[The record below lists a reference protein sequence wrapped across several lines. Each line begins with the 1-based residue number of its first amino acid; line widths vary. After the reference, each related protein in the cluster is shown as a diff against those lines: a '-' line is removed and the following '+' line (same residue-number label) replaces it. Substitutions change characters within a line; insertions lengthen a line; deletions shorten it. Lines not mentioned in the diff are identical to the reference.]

1 MAVSNR
7 RWNSLENHFGKK
19 VARFSVWKS
28 LVGRLEIFWTTLSRG
43 FGDNFSMPPLFLNG
57 NCGRVRKDSL
67 RGVAN
72 MYGAL
77 SQGNIME
84 ENFSQE
90 MGQEN
95 YVPAD
100 LDADYTDTENQTL
113 EADSEETN
121 DSGEISFADLG
132 LDDVVLAAIKKK
144 GFVHPSPIQ
153 VLAIPRLLNGE
164 ANVIAKARTGTG
176 KTAAFGLPLVQTL
189 NEDTGNVRAI
199 ILEPTRELA
208 MQTQNEMSS
217 FTTGRFPRTMVC
229 YGGASYS
236 EQIRQLRRGVEIVV
250 GTPGRVQDLIDR
262 GALDISK
269 IEYFILDEGDE
280 MLDMGFVDDIENIF
294 SCANPDCRVLL
305 FSATIPQPILRIAGQ
320 FMGDYEIVEEEG
332 HEEEPLL
339 IDQKYWVVR
348 EGDKLEALVR
358 LIDISPDFFGLVFVQ
373 KKSDADYI
381 SKALDEKGYQAA
393 ALHGDI
399 PQSQREKILAR
410 FRSKKTRILVATDV
424 AARGIDIEGLTHV
437 VNYELPFDGPT
448 YVHRI
453 GRTGR
458 AGAAGMAVT
467 LVRPEETRRK
477 LGFLKNAVKRSAKGE
492 MFEGDIPSIDEVLE
506 VKKTRLFSQIKD
518 KLGLNQKIEET
529 ETDSETVDSEN
540 VDDGTTVESPKVPH
554 LRKGDPMFTVLA
566 DELCEGQ
573 DPKEVVASLLAV
585 TYGKELAR
593 NRYGKINPVAGRKD
607 RDRNGRDRGDRGER
621 FDRGEPRGFGEN
633 QTRLYVQ
640 MGWHDG
646 YNPKA
651 IAEFFSDLLH
661 IRGKDVDAIDMAD
674 KFCLL
679 SLPKDAAE
687 RAIEMSKQDESIPHM
702 HVDTKGSG
710 DSDRG
715 RDRGRGGRR
724 GGRDRDF
731 GGRDRDRG
739 FGGRDRDRDRGFG
752 GRRDRDEGRRGGR
765 DKGSRP
771 NFHTQTQR
779 SSRASIYKKGR
790 SEEF

>member
-1 MAVSNR
+1 
-7 RWNSLENHFGKK
+7 
-19 VARFSVWKS
+19 
-28 LVGRLEIFWTTLSRG
+28 
-43 FGDNFSMPPLFLNG
+43 
-57 NCGRVRKDSL
+57 
-67 RGVAN
+67 
-72 MYGAL
+72 
-77 SQGNIME
+77 ME
-84 ENFSQE
+84 ENLSQNTD
-90 MGQEN
+90 GQEKF
-95 YVPAD
+95 VPAD
-100 LDADYTDTENQTL
+100 LDADFTDTENQTSTQEL
-113 EADSEETN
+113 DAENSD
-121 DSGEISFADLG
+121 EISFADLG
-132 LDDVVLAAIKKK
+132 LDETVLAAIEKK

-164 ANVIAKARTGTG
+164 ANVIARARTGTG

-189 NEDTGNVRAI
+189 NQDVGHVRAI

-208 MQTQNEMSS
+208 MQTQTEMSS
-217 FTTGRFPRTMVC
+217 FTTGKFPRTTVV
-229 YGGASYS
+229 YGGASYND
-236 EQIRQLRRGVEIVV
+236 QIRALRRGVEIVV

-280 MLDMGFVDDIENIF
+280 MLDMGFVDDIEEIF
-294 SCANPDCRVLL
+294 SCANPECRVLL
-305 FSATIPQPILRIAGQ
+305 FSATVPQPILRIAGQ

-348 EGDKLEALVR
+348 EGEKLEALVR

-399 PQSQREKILAR
+399 PQGQREKILAR

-492 MFEGDIPSIDEVLE
+492 MVEGDIPSIDEVLE
-506 VKKTRLFSQIKD
+506 AKKARLFNQVKER
-518 KLGLNQKIEET
+518 LGLNVVVEENPQA
-529 ETDSETVDSEN
+529 DSDETVEPQVTADESQTTE
-540 VDDGTTVESPKVPH
+540 DTDGAEIQKKVPH
-554 LRKGDPMFTVLA
+554 LRKGDPMFDGLA
-566 DELCEGQ
+566 EELCEGQ
-573 DPKEVVASLLAV
+573 DAKEVVASLLAV
-585 TYGKELAR
+585 MYGKELAR
-593 NRYGKINPVAGRKD
+593 NRYGKINSVGGKRERD
-607 RDRNGRDRGDRGER
+607 RDGRGRDRGSDRG
-621 FDRGEPRGFGEN
+621 DAPRGFGEN

-646 YNPKA
+646 YSPRS
-651 IAEFFSDLLH
+651 IADFFSDVLN
-661 IRGKDVDAIDMAD
+661 IKGKDVDAIDMAD

-687 RAIEMSKQDESIPHM
+687 KALQLSKQDESFPHI
-702 HVDTKGSG
+702 HVDTKGSSG
-710 DSDRG
+710 ESGGG
-715 RDRGRGGRR
+715 RDRGGRR
-724 GGRDRDF
+724 R

-739 FGGRDRDRDRGFG
+739 FGGDRGFGRDRDRGFDGDRGFGRDRDRGFG
-752 GRRDRDEGRRGGR
+752 GDRGRGRDRDRSR
-765 DKGSRP
+765 GSRP
-771 NFHTQTQR
+771 NFHTPTQR
-779 SSRASIYKKGR
+779 NSRASIYRKGR